1 MVTVD
6 MEAMD
11 MVVMDLDLEDIEESV
26 DTDIMAMERGLLR
39 PKLMLNQDISP
50 EDMVTVDMEAMDMVV
65 MDLDL
70 EDIEELVDTDI
81 MAMERDLLRL
91 NQVTFQEDTVLEV
104 TEVMDWDMED
114 ITAMVDLEDIMVNF
128 LEAKV
133 SAEENVSH
141 LNKKLE

>member
-11 MVVMDLDLEDIEESV
+11 MVVMDLDLVDIEESV

-81 MAMERDLLRL
+81 TAMERDLLRL
-91 NQVTFQEDTVLEV
+91 KLNQVTYPEDTVLGG

-114 ITAMVDLEDIMVNF
+114 MAATADLEDIMVNY
-128 LEAKV
+128 LEAK
-133 SAEENVSH
+133 SLQRFGFS
-141 LNKKLE
+141 